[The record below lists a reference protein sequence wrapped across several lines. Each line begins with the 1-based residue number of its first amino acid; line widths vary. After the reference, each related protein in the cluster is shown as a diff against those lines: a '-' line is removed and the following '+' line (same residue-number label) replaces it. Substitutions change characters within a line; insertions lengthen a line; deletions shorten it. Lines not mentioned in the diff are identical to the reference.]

1 MRKRERKGRRSL
13 HGGIL
18 PIMLFLGMLVSLSPA
33 QAADEP
39 QFGIRPANPSADAA
53 TTGYFTLKAQ
63 AGDTLKDAVVV
74 ANPGTVPIKV
84 ALYPVDATSG
94 QGGGAIYMGN
104 TEPRTGVGAWIT
116 MEKAVI
122 EVAPQKQETVP
133 FTITVPKETR
143 ASQYLGGIAIQ
154 LDRSVSAATQEAGSF
169 GVTTVTRAL
178 TAVLVNVGQI
188 AAMPS
193 LRITGAQVTEVDGL
207 PTLTLSVQND
217 GATLVKSHGDVTMT
231 DAAGQTVLSSQLTLD
246 TLLPQTTIA
255 YPLQEEP
262 PTALGTYRVHATLD
276 FGGNA
281 PAVFDGPVVITARP
295 TAAAAAPSGRTR
307 PTPAAAPAAVP
318 AVASAPATSGGISPL
333 VAILSGLIGSFAVV
347 MIGVIVLLARSR
359 KRPTQ

>member
-1 MRKRERKGRRSL
+1 MRMPESKGWRYLR
-13 HGGIL
+13 GGIL
-18 PIMLFLGMLVSLSPA
+18 PIMLLLGMFASLSAA

-53 TTGYFTLKAQ
+53 TSGYFTLKAQ
-63 AGDTLKDAVVV
+63 AGDTLTDAVVV

-94 QGGGAIYMGN
+94 QGGGAIYKGG

-116 MEKAVI
+116 MEKAVV

-133 FTITVPKETR
+133 FTLTVPKETQ

-154 LDRSVSAATQEAGSF
+154 LDRGTSAATQEAGSF

-178 TAVLVNVGQI
+178 TAVLVNVGEI
-188 AAMPS
+188 TAMPS
-193 LRITGAQVTEVDGL
+193 LRITGAQVADVDGL

-217 GATLVKSHGDVTMT
+217 GATLVKSHGDVAMT
-231 DAAGQTVLSSQLTLD
+231 DAAGKTVLSSQLTLD
-246 TLLPQTTIA
+246 TLVPRTAIT
-255 YPLQEEP
+255 YPVQEEP
-262 PTALGTYRVHATLD
+262 PTTLGTYHVHATLD

-295 TAAAAAPSGRTR
+295 TVAPAAPSGRVR
-307 PTPAAAPAAVP
+307 PTLAAAPAVAP
-318 AVASAPATSGGISPL
+318 AVARTPATRGISPL
-333 VAILSGLIGSFAVV
+333 VAVLSGLIGAFTVV
-347 MIGVIVLLARSR
+347 MVGVIALLARSR
-359 KRPTQ
+359 KRPMQ

>member
-1 MRKRERKGRRSL
+1 MHKRKGRHYLRA
-13 HGGIL
+13 GIP
-18 PIMLFLGMLVSLSPA
+18 PIMLLLGMLASLSAA

-53 TTGYFTLKAQ
+53 TSGYFTLRAR

-94 QGGGAIYMGN
+94 QGGGAVYMG
-104 TEPRTGVGAWIT
+104 TTDPRKGVGAWIT
-116 MEKAVI
+116 LEKAVV

-133 FTITVPKETR
+133 FTITVPRETR

-154 LDRSVSAATQEAGSF
+154 LDRGTSAATQEAGSF

-178 TAVLVNVGQI
+178 TAVLVNVGEI
-188 AAMPS
+188 ATTPS
-193 LRITGAQVTEVDGL
+193 LRITGAQVADVDGL

-231 DAAGQTVLSSQLTLD
+231 DAAGKTVLRSQLTLD
-246 TLLPQTTIA
+246 TLVPQTTIN
-255 YPLQEEP
+255 YPVQEEP
-262 PTALGTYRVHATLD
+262 PTTLGAYHVHAMLD

-281 PAVFDGPVVITARP
+281 PAVFDGPIVITARP
-295 TAAAAAPSGRTR
+295 TAAPAAPSGRAR
-307 PTPAAAPAAVP
+307 PTLAAAPAAAPAV
-318 AVASAPATSGGISPL
+318 VSAPAKSGGISPL
-333 VAILSGLIGSFAVV
+333 VAVLSGLIGAFAVI
-347 MIGVIVLLARSR
+347 MAGVIVLLARTR
-359 KRPTQ
+359 KRTSR